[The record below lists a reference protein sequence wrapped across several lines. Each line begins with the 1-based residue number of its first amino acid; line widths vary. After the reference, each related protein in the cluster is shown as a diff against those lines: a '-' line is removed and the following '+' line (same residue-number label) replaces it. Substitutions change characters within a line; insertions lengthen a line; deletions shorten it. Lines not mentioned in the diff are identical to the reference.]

1 MKKWV
6 KRTLGG
12 VGIAAAV
19 GAATLLKVETKKST
33 AQPAIVTNSRSVAEK
48 PSKESFKPISRGWSV
63 EKYLRQNISDMKEA
77 GFFHKDDN
85 VVLKVVD
92 YSDDKVRSVED
103 VKRPGVLVKSA
114 WPLYELA
121 RAQSNLKHN
130 RNFELIVPFN
140 YFYNA
145 PSDEEIGRELNLYSN
160 VYSHDTRVATSCL
173 DLANFHVRALKANNS
188 VAPLSED
195 EVNFSTMLDKRALPQ
210 HKFFEAYRSVH
221 SLVHMSSSDSTF
233 SGSDGTLFEVQEVKR
248 EGDDDSYVTL
258 LVHDAKRKRSF
269 VAVAQH
275 TLVSNQSN
283 DRKWLGEAR
292 EGLKLL
298 VHDAHL
304 ALKER

>member
-19 GAATLLKVETKKST
+19 GAATLLKIETKKST
-33 AQPAIVTNSRSVAEK
+33 AQPAVVTSTRSVSEK
-48 PSKESFKPISRGWSV
+48 QSKDSFKPFSRGWSV

-121 RAQSNLKHN
+121 RAQSNLKLN
-130 RNFELIVPFN
+130 RPLELIVPLN
-140 YFYNA
+140 FYNA

-160 VYSHDTRVATSCL
+160 VYSHDTRVAASCL
-173 DLANFHVRALKANNS
+173 DVANFHVRALKAHNR
-188 VAPLSED
+188 VAPLSDD
-195 EVNFSTMLDKRALPQ
+195 EVNFSTMLDKQALPM
-210 HKFFEAYRSVH
+210 HKFFEAYNSTH
-221 SLVHMSSSDSTF
+221 GLVHMSSSDSTF
-233 SGSDGTLFEVQEVKR
+233 RGSDGTVFEVQEVKR

-275 TLVSNQSN
+275 TLISNPSK